1 MKYLKIQNDGEL
13 DIRLVALMGG
23 TTKANDKY
31 KIGQFGTGLKYTLAY
46 LIRNNIDFKIF
57 AGESQVDIKTE
68 TERIKETDFEIICID
83 GHRTSITTQMGQ
95 QWTSWMIIRELWCN
109 ALDEGGYSKE
119 IVNNETAMVGLPGKS
134 TFFIQLTPDIQQV
147 LDDWGS
153 YFIHHDK
160 PLWDSGNYAIYVN
173 DNKGK
178 LKLYKQGVLIY
189 QHPQLESL
197 FYYDV
202 KSADIN
208 ELREFKGS
216 ISYEI
221 FNSLASPNEAV
232 ISYFLSNIT
241 ENHYEGSELD
251 YGWFT
256 SFANVWKETIGNRKI
271 SHGSH
276 SYYDDGENG
285 IDLSNIIKLP
295 KRVYTALTKDFEG
308 IGVYTMTDDETEFY
322 EIPNAQIQNRVR
334 SIIET
339 LTSIGYTINPEIKIR
354 FGLFADTNK
363 KSAAVRKKKQILIS
377 ETCLKVK
384 DEVLMSILVENS
396 EYLGLSCKKD
406 SPDFYRHF
414 INLYTRQLLAGYEI
428 EI

>member
-57 AGESQVDIKTE
+57 SGQNQVNIKTE

-83 GHRTSITTQMGQ
+83 GHRTSITTQMGN
-95 QWTSWMIIRELWCN
+95 QWTAWMIIRELWCN
-109 ALDEGGYSKE
+109 ALDEGGYSKSV
-119 IVNNETAMVGLPGKS
+119 VNEESLLIGEVGKS

-153 YFIHHDK
+153 YFIHHDT
-160 PLWDSGNYAIYVN
+160 PLWDSDNYAIYKN

-178 LKLYKQGVLIY
+178 LKLYKNGVLIF
-189 QHPQLESL
+189 QHANTESL
-197 FYYDV
+197 FYYDI
-202 KSADIN
+202 KAADIN
-208 ELREFKGS
+208 ELREFRGS
-216 ISYEI
+216 VSYEI
-221 FNSLASPNEAV
+221 FNALNNPNEAV

-241 ENHYEGSELD
+241 ENHFEGSELD
-251 YGWFT
+251 YGWFA
-256 SFANVWKETIGNRKI
+256 SFANVWRETIGNRRI

-276 SYYDDGENG
+276 SYYDDGEAG
-285 IDLSNIIKLP
+285 LDLTNIINLP

-308 IGVYTMTDDETEFY
+308 IGVYTMADNETEFY
-322 EIPNAQIQNRVR
+322 EIPNAQIQNRIQSCIQR
-334 SIIET
+334 LLES
-339 LTSIGYTINPEIKIR
+339 GYEIDPEIKIR
-354 FGLFADTNK
+354 CGLFADSNM
-363 KSAAVRKKKQILIS
+363 KSAAVRRKKQILIS
-377 ETCLKVK
+377 EVCLKVK
-384 DEVLMSILVENS
+384 DEVLSSIIVENI
-396 EYLGLSCKKD
+396 EYMKLTCKKD
-406 SPDFYRHF
+406 SSEFYRHF
-414 INLYTRQLLAGYEI
+414 INLYTRQLLAGHEI